1 MGLFRGSGLRK
12 LTKEAA
18 TFRKA
23 VEGVVSAIPADSTG
37 PISPEDV
44 ARMTAGMV
52 CHRLAS
58 LSAKG
63 EDSEALA
70 CVQDA
75 FAGAS
80 PEVRAEADEMLGVLG
95 GLLAVDQSGA

>member
-1 MGLFRGSGLRK
+1 MGLFRGSALRK

-23 VEGVVSAIPADSTG
+23 VEGLVSATPGESTG
-37 PISPEDV
+37 PISPDDV

-52 CHRLAS
+52 RDRLAS

-63 EDSEALA
+63 EDSDALA

-80 PEVRAEADEMLGVLG
+80 PEVRTKADEILGVST